1 MMKGFSGRKSVSG
14 KQGGMTLFVGFAL
27 GMMLAGLGLALS
39 PVAIAESGA
48 SKAGQRI
55 YEESCEHCHG
65 YAGNGQGQMA
75 EYLTPPPAK
84 LTSESTQSKTDAQLQ
99 EIILKGRPGSAMV
112 GFEGSLNTTQMAS
125 LLAYL
130 RSLKP

>member
-1 MMKGFSGRKSVSG
+1 MFRVTHSTSVLVPLSFFLTTAFSLVLNS
-14 KQGGMTLFVGFAL
+14 
-27 GMMLAGLGLALS
+27 
-39 PVAIAESGA
+39 VAIAESGA
-48 SKAGQRI
+48 SEAGQRI

-99 EIILKGRPGSAMV
+99 DIILKGRPGTAMA
-112 GFEGSLNTTQMAS
+112 GFEDAFSTTQMAG

>member
-1 MMKGFSGRKSVSG
+1 MLSMFRVMHSTSVFVLLSAFVSTVFGFS
-14 KQGGMTLFVGFAL
+14 QGSL
-27 GMMLAGLGLALS
+27 
-39 PVAIAESGA
+39 AIAETGA
-48 SKAGQRI
+48 SEAGQRI

-99 EIILKGRPGSAMV
+99 EIILKGQPGTAMV
-112 GFEGSLNTTQMAS
+112 GFEGALSATQMAG
-125 LLAYL
+125 LLTYL

>member
-1 MMKGFSGRKSVSG
+1 MFRVMHSTSV
-14 KQGGMTLFVGFAL
+14 FVLRSVFLTTAFGFAL
-27 GMMLAGLGLALS
+27 N
-39 PVAIAESGA
+39 PVAIAETGA
-48 SKAGQRI
+48 SEAGQRI

-99 EIILKGRPGSAMV
+99 EIILKGQPGTAMV
-112 GFEGSLNTTQMAS
+112 GFEGALSATQMAG
-125 LLAYL
+125 LLTYL